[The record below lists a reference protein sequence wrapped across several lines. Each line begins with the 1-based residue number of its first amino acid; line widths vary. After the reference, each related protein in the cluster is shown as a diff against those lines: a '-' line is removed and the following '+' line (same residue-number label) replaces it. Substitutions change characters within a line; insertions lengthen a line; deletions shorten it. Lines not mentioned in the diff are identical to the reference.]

1 MEKAQEAEQMSM
13 LEGTEARGG
22 RGHRTKGARGK
33 VSASGKNSAS
43 GRNSA
48 SGKNESTNVR
58 GKGRRSQGDGGGRG
72 GGSDGDGTSG
82 GGGDER
88 PIQLA
93 DEARKR
99 YLTYAISVI
108 TARALPD
115 VRDGLKPVQR
125 RILYGMWNEGVTHDS
140 KHKKCANV
148 VGSVMGK
155 FHPHG
160 DSAIYDALVR
170 LAQDF
175 SLRYPL
181 VDGHGNFGSL
191 DGDAPAAMRYTECR
205 LEALSDELLSELSR
219 RTVDFRPNYDG
230 STQEPIVLPA
240 KVPQLLMNGTTGI
253 AVGMATNIPPHHAGE
268 LIDACVELIKDRS
281 LETKDLLKFVKG
293 PDFPT
298 GGQVLNSKKELK
310 EIYET
315 GQGAIRL
322 RGEWKIE
329 EKGRG
334 GQQIVVTSIPYTV
347 NKSVL
352 VERIGEIITERKL
365 PPLTN
370 VVDLSTNDI
379 RIVLELKK
387 DADPELVMAYL
398 FKHTALATNFN
409 VNLTCLVPTENPEAG
424 APRRLDLKSILQ
436 HFLDFRFEVVTRRF
450 QYDLEQL
457 KARLHILEGFEKVYD
472 ALDEMLR
479 IIRKSE
485 GKADAKQK
493 LIARFKLSDEQA
505 EAILEMKLY
514 KLARLEILVIEKEAK
529 EKRAEA
535 KRIADVL
542 KGEKT
547 RWGVV
552 RDELLELKKTYDDKR
567 RTKIGGAVEEL
578 EYNEDA
584 FISDEDAQ
592 VVLTRDG
599 WVKRVRE
606 LKDPTSTRMREGD
619 ELMAVLSG
627 SLKSNVVFF
636 SNLGTAYV
644 IRFNDVPASTGY
656 GDPIQKLFKFDDG
669 ERIVGAVTLD
679 KRLPQFEKFV
689 AVSKK
694 GFGLRFA
701 LAGHTEVSTRAG
713 RRYAK
718 PAPQDELIGVMPCGD
733 KDLLAVVT
741 KKTFALVCKV
751 AEVNELAGPGKGVT
765 VIKLAPDDEVAGF
778 VCTSDKTQALALETT
793 KGRTLTLSPGK
804 YEVTSRAGKGRE
816 MSKKDA
822 VKSVVREP
830 LIVALPETEKKEK

>member
-1 MEKAQEAEQMSM
+1 MAEQMSI
-13 LEGTEARGG
+13 LEEAGSDGG
-22 RGHRTKGARGK
+22 
-33 VSASGKNSAS
+33 
-43 GRNSA
+43 
-48 SGKNESTNVR
+48 
-58 GKGRRSQGDGGGRG
+58 GGGRG
-72 GGSDGDGTSG
+72 GRGRGKSASG
-82 GGGDER
+82 GGGGGNEK

-93 DEARKR
+93 DEARRR
-99 YLTYAISVI
+99 YLNYALSVI
-108 TARALPD
+108 TSRALPD

-125 RILYGMWNEGVTHDS
+125 RILYGMWNESVTHDA

-160 DSAIYDALVR
+160 DTAIYDALVR

-181 VDGHGNFGSL
+181 IDGHGNFGSL

-205 LEALSDELLSELSR
+205 LDRISDELLAELSR
-219 RTVDFRPNYDG
+219 KTVPFRPNYDG
-230 STQEPIVLPA
+230 SNTEPIVLPA
-240 KVPQLLMNGTTGI
+240 KLPQLLMNGTTGI

-268 LIDACVELIKDRS
+268 LIEACVELIKDKS
-281 LETKDLLKFVKG
+281 LETKDLLKWVKG

-298 GGQVLNSKKELK
+298 GGHILNGKKELR

-322 RGEWKIE
+322 RGEWTTE
-329 EKGRG
+329 ERPRG
-334 GQQIVVTSIPYTV
+334 GLNVIVTSIPYTV
-347 NKSVL
+347 NKSTL
-352 VERIGEIITERKL
+352 VERIGQIIQERKL
-365 PPLTN
+365 PLLTD
-370 VVDLSTNDI
+370 VRDESTKDV
-379 RIVLELKK
+379 RIVMELKK

-409 VNLTCLVPTENPEAG
+409 VNMTCLVPTENPEVG
-424 APRRLDLKSILQ
+424 TPKRLDLKSMLQ
-436 HFLDFRFEVVTRRF
+436 HFLDFRFEVVTKRLEF
-450 QYDLEQL
+450 DLAQL
-457 KARLHILEGFEKVYD
+457 KARLHLLEGFEKVYD
-472 ALDEMLR
+472 ALDEMLK

-485 GKADAKQK
+485 GKADAKDK

-529 EKRAEA
+529 EKRAQA
-535 KRIADVL
+535 KQLADLL
-542 KGEKT
+542 KSDKA
-547 RWGVV
+547 RWAVV
-552 RDELLELKKTYDDKR
+552 RDELLELKKTYEDKR
-567 RTKIGGAVEEL
+567 RTKIGGAVEEV

-592 VVLTRDG
+592 VVITRDG

-606 LKDPTSTRMREGD
+606 LKDPTQTRMREGD

-644 IRFNDVPASTGY
+644 TRFNDVPASTGY
-656 GDPIQKLFKFDDG
+656 GDPVQKLFKFDDG
-669 ERIVGAVTLD
+669 ERIVGAVSLD
-679 KRLPQFEKFV
+679 KRLPIPEKLV

-701 LAGHTEVSTRAG
+701 LAAHTEVSTRAG

-718 PAPQDELIGVMPCGD
+718 PASGDELIGVMPCAE

-751 AEVNELAGPGKGVT
+751 NEVNELAGPGKGVT
-765 VIKLAPDDEVAGF
+765 VIKVAADDEVAAF
-778 VCTSDKTQALALETT
+778 LCTSKKDESIALETT
-793 KGRTLTLSPGK
+793 KGKTLSLSPGR

-822 VKSVVREP
+822 VKSVVRAP
-830 LIVALPETEKKEK
+830 LIVTLPETEKKDEKTDRKEK